1 MNDSQINDILD
12 GVAFLE
18 YFGDIY
24 EYIGTDNGMYVF
36 QSVNDDSHIKVG
48 YISLIINKYKE
59 YDIRYGGTNRK

>member
-24 EYIGTDNGMYVF
+24 EYTGTDNGMYVF
-36 QSVNDDSHIKVG
+36 QSVNDDSYIKVG

-59 YDIRYGGTNRK
+59 YDIRY